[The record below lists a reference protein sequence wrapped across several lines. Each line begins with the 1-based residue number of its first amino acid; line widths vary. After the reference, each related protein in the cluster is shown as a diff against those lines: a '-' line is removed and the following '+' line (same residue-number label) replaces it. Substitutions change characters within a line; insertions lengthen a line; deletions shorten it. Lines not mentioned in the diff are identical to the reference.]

1 MKHLLLTAALCA
13 AALPWLGAQTAP
25 KATAPKTAPA
35 TPKAAPAKPKTAAK
49 AATMDL
55 LRPDTVK
62 GRPPAIF
69 ITRLQTT
76 KGNID
81 IRVVRA
87 WAPNG
92 VERFYNLVRAGYYDN
107 NYFFRVLNFMAQTGI
122 SSRPEVNRVW
132 SERALPDDRRGAQS
146 NRRGTVTFATR
157 SAPNS
162 RSTQFFINKKDENTY
177 LDDLNFVPFG
187 EVVEGIEVVDAL
199 FSGYGEPPIQSEL
212 SEQGEPFIQ
221 RNFPRMDRIIKA
233 SILTVVE
240 P

>member
-1 MKHLLLTAALCA
+1 MKPALLILAVCA
-13 AALPWLGAQTAP
+13 AALYLPAQTKTAP
-25 KATAPKTAPA
+25 KAKATPAPKS
-35 TPKAAPAKPKTAAK
+35 AAK
-49 AATMDL
+49 SAPGMDL

-69 ITRLQTT
+69 IARLQTT

-92 VERFYNLVRAGYYDN
+92 VERFYNLVRAGFYDN

-122 SSRPEVNRVW
+122 SSRPEVNRAW
-132 SERALPDDRRGAQS
+132 SERTMLDDRVVQS
-146 NRRGTVTFATR
+146 NRRGTVSFA
-157 SAPNS
+157 SMSEPNS

-177 LDDLNFVPFG
+177 LDQLRFAPFG
-187 EVVEGIEVVDAL
+187 EVVEGMEVVDAL
-199 FSGYGEPPIQSEL
+199 YAGYGEPPIQSEL
-212 SEQGEPFIQ
+212 TEQGEPFVQ
-221 RNFPRMDRIIKA
+221 RYFPRMDKIIKA